1 MIPLR
6 LEITNFL
13 AYCNPAPLDF
23 TGIHVAVVVGENGA
37 GKSSLLDAMT
47 WALWG
52 RSRAKTDT
60 ELVHQGQSEMRVQFT
75 FALGDQQYRV
85 LRSKRVGK
93 GAGGLLEFQGCDPAG
108 QWVSIAEATIPK
120 TQEKIIRTLRLTY
133 ETFCNSA
140 YLVQGRADEFTG
152 KRPTERKQVLA
163 DILGLQEWERYEE
176 RAKEKMRAIDQR
188 LAGINALLEEIEA
201 ELARR
206 PEYEQGLAAAQ
217 AKVIEVSDR
226 LRQAEAGWTQI
237 DVARQAMLALE
248 RQLTDLTRR
257 LKDTQ
262 REMDELDKDLR
273 QAQAR
278 ADTAHLQRELEM
290 AQHHLAEL
298 DALDE
303 EKERVTVRRQTAF
316 ELGAGLRGQNEAA
329 KTEAD
334 GLKKRLETLQAATAP
349 VCPTCGQPL
358 DEAAREALFDRLN
371 AEVEARR
378 AQYRENQ
385 AQLKTHTDETA
396 ALDRWLHETTG
407 KLKGKPAHLK
417 KLGEV
422 QTSLEHAG
430 EARERIAGLTER
442 RARQAAALAADKAE
456 RDRVEAE
463 AEQHTAVL
471 RDAAA
476 KQRLLDNL
484 RSEDGLA
491 KARLGGAQQK
501 LAALDGLNK
510 QREAKRAERLA
521 LTDERGLYEELRD
534 AFGKK
539 GVPAMMIE
547 AAVPEIEASANA
559 LLGRMTAGRMH
570 VRINTQRET
579 QAGDVRE
586 TLDIQIADELGTRAY
601 EQFSGGEQFRVN
613 FAIRVALS
621 QLLAR
626 RSGTQLQTL
635 IMDEG
640 FGVLDASGRERLVE
654 AIHAAQHDFQRIL
667 VVTHIDELKDA
678 FPARIEITKGA
689 NGSEIAVV

>member
-1 MIPLR
+1 MIPVR
-6 LEITNFL
+6 LEISNFL
-13 AYCNPAPLDF
+13 AYCTPTPLDF
-23 TGIHVAVVVGENGA
+23 SGIHVAVLVGENGA
-37 GKSSLLDAMT
+37 GKSSLLDAIT

-52 RSRAKTDT
+52 RARAKTDT
-60 ELVHQGQSEMRVQFT
+60 ELVHQGAAEMRVQFT
-75 FALGDQQYRV
+75 FALGQQHYRV
-85 LRSKRVGK
+85 QRAKKAGK
-93 GAGGLLEFQGCDPAG
+93 SSGGLLDFQVCDAAG
-108 QWVSIAEATIPK
+108 QWVGIGEATIPK

-140 YLVQGRADEFTG
+140 YLMQGQADEFTG
-152 KRPTERKQVLA
+152 KRPNERKQVLA

-176 RAKEKMRAIDQR
+176 RAKEKIKGLDHR
-188 LAGINALLEEIEA
+188 LAGIDALLKEIED

-206 PEYEQGLAAAQ
+206 PEYERELTTAQ
-217 AKVIEVSDR
+217 AKVIEVSER
-226 LRQAEAGWTQI
+226 LRQAESGWAQI
-237 DVARQAMLALE
+237 DLARQAMVAFE
-248 RQLTDLTRR
+248 RQLNDITRR

-262 REMDELDKDLR
+262 REIDELDRDLR
-273 QAQAR
+273 QAKAR
-278 ADTAHLQRELEM
+278 ADTANLQRELEM
-290 AQHHLAEL
+290 AQRHLAEL
-298 DALDE
+298 DELE
-303 EKERVTVRRQTAF
+303 GEKDRQTEARQAVF
-316 ELGAGLRGQNEAA
+316 ERSAELKAQNEAA
-329 KTEAD
+329 RAEAD
-334 GLKKRLETLQAATAP
+334 ALKKRLETLQTATEP
-349 VCPTCGQPL
+349 CCPTCGQPL
-358 DEAAREALFDRLN
+358 DEAARAALFAGLN

-385 AQLKTHTDETA
+385 GRLKIFTDETTT
-396 ALDRWLHETTG
+396 LDKWLHESSG

-422 QTSLEHAG
+422 QTALEHAG

-442 RARQAAALAADKAE
+442 RARQAAALAADLAE

-471 RDAAA
+471 KDAAA
-476 KQRLLDNL
+476 KQRTLDNL
-484 RSEDGLA
+484 RQEDTLT

-501 LAALDGLNK
+501 LAALEGLNK
-510 QREAKRAERLA
+510 QRDSKRAERQTL
-521 LTDERGLYEELRD
+521 LDERGLYEELRE
-534 AFGKK
+534 ACGKK

-559 LLGRMTAGRMH
+559 LLGRMTSGRMH
-570 VRINTQRET
+570 VRFNTQRET
-579 QAGDVRE
+579 QAGETRE

-601 EQFSGGEQFRVN
+601 ENFSGGEQFRVN

-626 RSGTQLQTL
+626 RAGTQLQTL

-640 FGVLDASGRERLVE
+640 FGVLDATGRERLVE

-689 NGSEIAVV
+689 AGSEINVV